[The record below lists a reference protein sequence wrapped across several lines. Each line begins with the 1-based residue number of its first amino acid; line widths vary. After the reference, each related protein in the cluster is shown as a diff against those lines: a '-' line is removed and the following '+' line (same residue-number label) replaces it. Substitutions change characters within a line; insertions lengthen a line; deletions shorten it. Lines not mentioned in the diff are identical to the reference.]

1 MERSSSEAVGASSPL
16 KRAAQVLI
24 LAAIGGLVTYT
35 ASRALWSAFAND
47 DFPESLAVKVEL
59 LPLIFPVHMITG
71 GLALLLL
78 PLAFALRHRPTWHRP
93 VGRLVV
99 ADVLVSGLTAFPV
112 AWAAPVTTWSAAG
125 FTAQATTWLV
135 LLVLGIRAIRQ
146 RRIAAHRTCMLLMA
160 ATTSGAVFFR
170 VYLALWA
177 MVGDRRLFDA
187 FYACDAW
194 IAWLLP
200 LILTALAIRRSAA
213 RQASSST
220 LASPCSNVIGKPL
233 SPQAP

>member
-1 MERSSSEAVGASSPL
+1 MERSLRETVGAGGLL
-16 KRAAQVLI
+16 KRTVWIMI
-24 LAAIGGLVTYT
+24 LTAIGALVTYT

-78 PLAFALRHRPTWHRP
+78 PVVAALRHRPAWHRLI
-93 VGRLVV
+93 GRV
-99 ADVLVSGLTAFPV
+99 AAVDVLLAGLTAFPV
-112 AWAAPVTTWSAAG
+112 AWVAPVTTWSAAG

-135 LLVLGIRAIRQ
+135 LLALGVRNIRL
-146 RRIAAHRTCMLLMA
+146 RRVEAHRACMLLMV

-177 MVGDRRLFDA
+177 MLGTRRQFET

-194 IAWLLP
+194 VAWLLP
-200 LILTALAIRRSAA
+200 LTLTAIVIARFQRPLREAA
-213 RQASSST
+213 T
-220 LASPCSNVIGKPL
+220 
-233 SPQAP
+233 

>member
-1 MERSSSEAVGASSPL
+1 MERSLRETVGAGGLL
-16 KRAAQVLI
+16 KRTVWVMILTAIAA
-24 LAAIGGLVTYT
+24 LVTYT
-35 ASRALWSAFAND
+35 ASRALWSAFVND

-78 PLAFALRHRPTWHRP
+78 PIVVALRHRPAWHRLI
-93 VGRLVV
+93 GRV
-99 ADVLVSGLTAFPV
+99 AAVDVLLAGLTAFPV
-112 AWAAPVTTWSAAG
+112 AWVAPVTNWSAAG

-135 LLVLGIRAIRQ
+135 LLALGIRNIRL
-146 RRIAAHRTCMLLMA
+146 RRVEAHRACMLLMV

-177 MVGDRRLFDA
+177 MLGDQRQFET

-194 IAWLLP
+194 VAWLLP
-200 LILTALAIRRSAA
+200 LALTALAISRSVRPMQEFA
-213 RQASSST
+213 
-220 LASPCSNVIGKPL
+220 V
-233 SPQAP
+233 